1 MRRAAI
7 QEISLLHALQ
17 LIAANDDAVKNH
29 LEQPAMRNCTYKSPK
44 IQNDIIEI
52 IGKDIIQKKI
62 VSEITE
68 ARFYSI
74 LADEVTS
81 HNKEELSLCIR
92 FLDKADTI
100 REEFLEFVKLPR
112 ITGEHIA
119 SAVTTNLNTLG
130 LPLENIRGQ
139 GYDGAANMASEK
151 VGVQGRIRREAP
163 LAIYVHCSGHAL
175 NLVITTRAP
184 CQQFATC

>member
-74 LADEVTS
+74 L
-81 HNKEELSLCIR
+81 
-92 FLDKADTI
+92 
-100 REEFLEFVKLPR
+100 
-112 ITGEHIA
+112 
-119 SAVTTNLNTLG
+119 
-130 LPLENIRGQ
+130 
-139 GYDGAANMASEK
+139 
-151 VGVQGRIRREAP
+151 
-163 LAIYVHCSGHAL
+163 
-175 NLVITTRAP
+175 
-184 CQQFATC
+184 